1 MKTIGAV
8 LALIATALSAMHGNG
23 SAPRPS
29 PDPTAIDTT
38 AARGASTQVAMRNV
52 NFYVT
57 PNAALRIRNL
67 RGEMRSLRGG
77 PVVFDDKN
85 SFVIRVS
92 NAEVGLNGADLSNL
106 LNGVVFDYRGAP
118 LKHLKVHTS
127 GNQL

>member
-8 LALIATALSAMHGNG
+8 LALVATALSAMRNNDI
-23 SAPRPS
+23 PPKPS
-29 PDPTAIDTT
+29 PDPVSIDTT
-38 AARGASTQVAMRNV
+38 SSRGVVTQVAMRNV

-67 RGEMRSLRGG
+67 RGEMLSLRGG

-106 LNGVVFDYRGAP
+106 LNGV
-118 LKHLKVHTS
+118 
-127 GNQL
+127 